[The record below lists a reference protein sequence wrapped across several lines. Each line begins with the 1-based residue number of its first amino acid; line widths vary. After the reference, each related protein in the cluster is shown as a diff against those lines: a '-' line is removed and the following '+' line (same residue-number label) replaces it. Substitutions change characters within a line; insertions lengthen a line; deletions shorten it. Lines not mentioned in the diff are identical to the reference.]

1 MPTHDEGNM
10 GKDDIEEQLRA
21 AQRLNEELRRL
32 EEEERGPAAY
42 EDAYAAGA
50 ARIGGGPK
58 KLLKDS
64 KRTFTSAP
72 KVHQAKKVAPT
83 HYTFNSTRVTEIE
96 RENEV
101 LAGKLA
107 RVVMRPTGPQSN
119 TEEDPASGM
128 PAHLKVASV
137 APSSINRKKK
147 NDQIAKE
154 NAALL
159 ARLHS
164 IRPSKE
170 LKATRTAGSGPSRP
184 ITSNL
189 SNTLKR
195 TGTKQTAPRYQPEW
209 QD

>member
-1 MPTHDEGNM
+1 M
-10 GKDDIEEQLRA
+10 GKEQDELEAQLRA

-42 EDAYAAGA
+42 EEAYRAGA
-50 ARIGGGPK
+50 ARVGVPRK
-58 KLLKDS
+58 TLKDS

-83 HYTFNSTRVTEIE
+83 HYTFSSSRVTEIE

-101 LAGKLA
+101 LAEKLA
-107 RVVMRPTGPQSN
+107 RVVMRPTGPQN
-119 TEEDPASGM
+119 LEDDPTSGV

-159 ARLHS
+159 QRLHS
-164 IRPSKE
+164 VRPSKE
-170 LKATRTAGSGPSRP
+170 LKATRSAASNRP
-184 ITSNL
+184 ISSNL
-189 SNTLKR
+189 SNTLPKK
-195 TGTKQTAPRYQPEW
+195 TTPMRYRPEW